1 MTITPSTA
9 RGSPFEATFQFN
21 QGVTGFA
28 PDDITVT
35 GGSLSGFAAVDGDTY
50 TAQVATT
57 SPDQDGSVQIGVA
70 ANAALDLAGKAGP
83 ASANWQRIV
92 YNAPSAP
99 TVSAFERAAPA
110 GSPTSADALRWRVT
124 FSEAVQN
131 VDAADFTVGGTTA
144 TILAVTQADATN
156 QPLEWDVTVSGG
168 DLANLNG
175 TVALGFATSQDIAA
189 TAAGNTGL
197 VAILPPGAQPSY
209 AVDNIKITSIGRG
222 VSVTSKNQILVE
234 LEPTDVVPANHF
246 DLADRTLVFTP
257 DGRGGYSRAVGPLD
271 WDPEDRG
278 ESPGGLSGSS

>member
-1 MTITPSTA
+1 M
-9 RGSPFEATFQFN
+9 
-21 QGVTGFA
+21 
-28 PDDITVT
+28 
-35 GGSLSGFAAVDGDTY
+35 
-50 TAQVATT
+50 
-57 SPDQDGSVQIGVA
+57 
-70 ANAALDLAGKAGP
+70 
-83 ASANWQRIV
+83 
-92 YNAPSAP
+92 
-99 TVSAFERAAPA
+99 
-110 GSPTSADALRWRVT
+110 
-124 FSEAVQN
+124 
-131 VDAADFTVGGTTA
+131 GGTTA

-168 DLANLNG
+168 NLANLNG

-278 ESPGGLSGSS
+278 ERPGRPVEIELKHFQSDFSGRKWPSLFLSKKGSSRSARSSPRSAPPRGSAPCG